1 MAYVPGNLALL
12 NSVNGF
18 GLYRYDST
26 DGITTVDTGG
36 YFSNADDTL
45 LLRPGDLIHVITWAS
60 AVRTGTIVDVS
71 LVIVTTVDSE
81 GAVNVSTDIF
91 EKGIYSSAD

>member
-18 GLYRYDST
+18 GLYRYDSL
-26 DGITTVDTGG
+26 DGITTVDTAG
-36 YFSNADDTL
+36 YFHNIDDTL
-45 LLRPGDLIHVITWAS
+45 NLGPGDLIHVISWTT
-60 AVRTGTIVDVS
+60 AVRTGTIADVS

-81 GAVNVSTDIF
+81 GVVNVSTDIF